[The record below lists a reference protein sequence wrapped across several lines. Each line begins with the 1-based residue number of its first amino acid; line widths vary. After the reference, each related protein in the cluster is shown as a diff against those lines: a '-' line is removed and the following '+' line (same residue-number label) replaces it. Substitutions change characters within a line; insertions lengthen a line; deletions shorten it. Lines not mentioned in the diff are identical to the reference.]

1 MEDIRQA
8 VERAKAE
15 LGSHG
20 APMRGPISNRVRND
34 APIERKA
41 PLRQATLQSSFLQSR
56 RIVAH
61 DGTDPRSLTF
71 DILRTEVLGT
81 MDFKGW
87 RTLAITSPTP
97 GCGKTFLSIN
107 LSLSMARER
116 ERQVSLVDFDLR
128 RPQIARTLNLKGE
141 VGVVD
146 VLEGQRA
153 LDEATI
159 NVRVGNSDLEVIPT
173 TSGCS
178 NASDLVSSSATKK
191 FLDGLSRR
199 AQGEIVVIDLPP
211 LLTGHDV
218 ISVLPHIDCVILVAA
233 VGTSKVAE
241 IEQCKKYLQGTDMVR
256 FVLNKAPPGAAHGYY
271 Y

>member
-20 APMRGPISNRVRND
+20 APRFGTTSNRPRHD
-34 APIERKA
+34 APTERKT
-41 PLRQATLQSSFLQSR
+41 PLRQVTLESSFLQSR

-61 DGTDPRSLTF
+61 DGMDPRSLTF
-71 DILRTEVLGT
+71 DILRTEVLRS

-87 RTLAITSPTP
+87 KTLAITSPTP

-107 LSLSMARER
+107 LSLSMAREP

-128 RPQIARTLNLKGE
+128 RPQIARTLGLKGGD
-141 VGVVD
+141 GVID
-146 VLEGQRA
+146 VLEGRKDP
-153 LDEATI
+153 DEATI
-159 NVRVGNSDLEVIPT
+159 NVRVGSSNLEVMPT
-173 TSGCS
+173 TSGS
-178 NASDLVSSSATKK
+178 NASDLVSSSATKQ

-199 AQGEIVVIDLPP
+199 GQAQIVVIDLPP

-218 ISVLPHIDCVILVAA
+218 ISVLPHVDCVLLVAA
-233 VGTSKVAE
+233 VGTSKVSE
-241 IEQCKKYLQGTDMVR
+241 IEQCKKYLQATDMVR
-256 FVLNKAPPGAAHGYY
+256 FVLNKAPSGTAHGYY